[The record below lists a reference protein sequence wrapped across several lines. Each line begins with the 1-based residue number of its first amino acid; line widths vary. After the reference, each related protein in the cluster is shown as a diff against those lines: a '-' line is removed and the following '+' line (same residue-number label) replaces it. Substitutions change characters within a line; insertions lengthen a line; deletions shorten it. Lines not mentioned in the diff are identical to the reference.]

1 MMLKTIS
8 TSEEQTREL
17 GEKIGRL
24 LRPGMI
30 IALNG
35 TLGSGKT
42 RLTQG
47 IGVGLGVPAD
57 SIVSPTYTICV
68 PYSGR
73 LDLLHIDAYRINDVT
88 EVDELGLDELV
99 EDGVVLAIEW
109 ADKIAEYLPPISLQI
124 DFDYDD
130 ESSRSI
136 VVSVATE
143 CEAFFKELFEDA
155 G

>member
-1 MMLKTIS
+1 
-8 TSEEQTREL
+8 
-17 GEKIGRL
+17 
-24 LRPGMI
+24 
-30 IALNG
+30 
-35 TLGSGKT
+35 LGSGKT